1 MKKILSVMI
10 ILVISIIFII
20 LMIFYL
26 NRENFGNITLNGS
39 NGDEGEIIE
48 ITNEIENV
56 DNNTDFEIVENCIQ
70 QYYDMNNNNNSNFF
84 GYGEEGEY
92 EKIFSDEEINQMRL
106 DLLSK
111 EYINKNNINLNNIN
125 QYIKTTD
132 EKSIVIALKMKKI
145 IGSNSDKYLVQGITV
160 NLDYELVSEF
170 YTFIN
175 LDINNM
181 TFSVEPIIDN
191 FGNIDDIEIKNENES
206 INANDYNQYTKM
218 VLGYEEIAKEYF
230 TKYKMITLSSPKL
243 MYEFLDGD
251 YKEKRFG
258 NLSGFEKYIY
268 ENKDEIAK
276 IKIEEFLVN
285 NNENSVEYV
294 CKDQF
299 ENLYIFEET
308 SPMNFTLK
316 LDTYTI
322 TTDKFKDTYKTASDA
337 EKVHMNIDK
346 FIQMINRQDYR
357 TSYNYISEGFKNN
370 YFSNQNEFEQFL
382 KDKFFLYNEIK
393 INKLEQ
399 QSDLYICNIEITDLT
414 KQNEEIKNISIIMK
428 LNEETDFEMSFI
440 IE

>member
-10 ILVISIIFII
+10 ILVIFIIFII

-26 NRENFGNITLNGS
+26 NRGNLGNINIGVTI
-39 NGDEGEIIE
+39 GDEGEVFE
-48 ITNEIENV
+48 IVDEIQNV
-56 DNNTDFEIVENCIQ
+56 DNNTDFKIIENCIQ

-84 GYGEEGEY
+84 SYGEEGEY

-111 EYINKNNINLNNIN
+111 KYINKNNIDLNNIN
-125 QYIKTTD
+125 QYIRTTD

-145 IGSNSDKYLVQGITV
+145 IDTNADKYLVQGITI
-160 NLDYELVSEF
+160 NLDYKILNEF
-170 YTFIN
+170 YTFVN
-175 LDINNM
+175 LDTNNV
-181 TFSVEPIIDN
+181 TFSIEPIIDN
-191 FGNIDDIEIKNENES
+191 FNNIDDIEIKNENES
-206 INANDYNQYTKM
+206 INPNDYNQYMKT

-230 TKYKMITLSSPKL
+230 AKYKMITLSSPEL
-243 MYEFLDGD
+243 MYEFLDDD

-258 NLSGFEKYIY
+258 NLSVFEKYIY

-285 NNENSVEYV
+285 NNENSVEYI

-299 ENLYIFEET
+299 DNLYIFEET

-322 TTDKFKDTYKTASDA
+322 TTDKFKNTYKTATDA

-346 FIQMINRQDYR
+346 FIQMMNRQDYQ
-357 TSYNYISEGFKNN
+357 TSYNCISEGFKNN
-370 YFSNQNEFEQFL
+370 YFSNQSEFEQFL
-382 KDKFFLYNEIK
+382 KERFFLYNEIK

-399 QSDLYICNIEITDLT
+399 QGDLYICNIEISDLT
-414 KQNEEIKNISIIMK
+414 KETEEIRNISIIMK
-428 LNEETDFEMSFI
+428 LNEETDFEMSFV